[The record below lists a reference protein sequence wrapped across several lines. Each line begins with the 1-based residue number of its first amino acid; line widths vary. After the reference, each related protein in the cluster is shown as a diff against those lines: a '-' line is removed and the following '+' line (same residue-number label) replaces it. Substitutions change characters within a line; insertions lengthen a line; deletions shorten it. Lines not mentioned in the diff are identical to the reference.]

1 LNRWD
6 QSTYEGRARH
16 FFSTTDP
23 LKAFTSEATLDAA
36 KDIVEAYKE
45 GKEDTSLTEEDI
57 WKAKSLYDSAFHPQT
72 GEKIFLLGRMS
83 SQVWGN
89 STITGFM
96 MTFYKSTPAVIFWQ
110 FMNQVSSIIG
120 ALPMPMP
127 MLPPPLRTY

>member
-1 LNRWD
+1 M
-6 QSTYEGRARH
+6 
-16 FFSTTDP
+16 
-23 LKAFTSEATLDAA
+23 
-36 KDIVEAYKE
+36 EAYKE
-45 GKEDTSLTEEDI
+45 GKEDASLTEEDI

-127 MLPPPLRTY
+127 MPMSPPPLRTY